1 MSAVS
6 TVDLLEQLVR
16 CAETRG
22 DASTI
27 LHEHVVLERL
37 DGEVLR
43 GRELVA
49 DAVLSRDGGSA
60 LKILAREDHESLRV
74 ALVIDGIAGHIP
86 FVLRG
91 FSQHGVLLA
100 IVMEG

>member
-1 MSAVS
+1 MR
-6 TVDLLEQLVR
+6 TTIDLLERLVH
-16 CAETRG
+16 CAETRE
-22 DASTI
+22 DATAL

-43 GRELVA
+43 GRALVA
-49 DAVLSRDGGSA
+49 DAVLSRDGGSR
-60 LKILAREDHESLRV
+60 LEILAREDDDALRV
-74 ALVIDGIAGHIP
+74 ALVIEGVAGQIR